1 MTRDPSSFCQ
11 ARHRTPDH
19 LALDRTD
26 ISTILRENLEYC
38 GISEEAIKTFG
49 SHSLHRGGACAH
61 IAAGANPEAVKPLGR
76 WVGDTWNE
84 IYVSLSDGILKG
96 TLFEALEGMPRFH
109 CN

>member
-49 SHSLHRGGACAH
+49 SHSPRRGGACAH
-61 IAAGANPEAVKPLGR
+61 IAAGADPEAVKRLGR
-76 WVGDTWNE
+76 WVGDT
-84 IYVSLSDGILKG
+84 
-96 TLFEALEGMPRFH
+96 
-109 CN
+109 